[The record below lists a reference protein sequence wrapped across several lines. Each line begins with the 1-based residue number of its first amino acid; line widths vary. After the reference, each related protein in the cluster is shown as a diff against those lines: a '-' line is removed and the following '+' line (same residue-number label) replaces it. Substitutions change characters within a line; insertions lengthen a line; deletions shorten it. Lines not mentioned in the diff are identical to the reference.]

1 MKLATLRTSHRDGT
15 LIACSRALTRAVAA
29 DGIAPTLQAA
39 LDDWVRVAPQLR
51 ALANDLEQGRA
62 AGAFALDRTQLAA
75 PLPRPQGWI
84 DSSVYLNHMELAR
97 RLRGA
102 EVPEAYR
109 LEPLLSPRLP
119 SPFLAA
125 SDPLLLPPGDVGLDI
140 EGEVAVIVG
149 DVPFA
154 ASRDQARDAIL
165 LLTLVNDTSL
175 RTVFARDSARG
186 KTTYHGKGIP
196 SMAPVAVTPDEL
208 GDSWDGEKVT
218 LPLECSV
225 NGQLIGRPNAGVDM
239 QFTFPEI
246 VQDAAR
252 LRPLPAGTVL
262 GSGTVSNRDTSAG
275 SACIAEAR
283 MIETIQFGAP
293 RMPYLTLG
301 DEIRVE
307 MFDSGGRTV
316 FGPILQTVR
325 AAGQR

>member
-15 LIACSRALTRAVAA
+15 LIVCSRDLTRAVAA
-29 DGIAPTLQAA
+29 GGIAKTLQAA
-39 LDDWVRVAPQLR
+39 LDDWVDVAPKLQ
-51 ALANDLEQGRA
+51 ALANDLEQGKA
-62 AGAFALDRTQLAA
+62 AGSFALDPTRLAA
-75 PLPRPQGWI
+75 PLPRPHGWI

-125 SDPLLLPPGDVGLDI
+125 RDPLRLPPGDVGLDI
-140 EGEVAVIVG
+140 EGEIAVIVG

-208 GDSWDGEKVT
+208 GEAWDGEKVT
-218 LPLECSV
+218 LPLACSV
-225 NGQLIGRPNAGVDM
+225 NGQLIGRPSAGVDM

-275 SACIAEAR
+275 SACIAEVR
-283 MIETIQFGAP
+283 MIETLQFGVP
-293 RMPYLTLG
+293 RTRYLIEG
-301 DEIRVE
+301 DEIRIE
-307 MFDSGGRTV
+307 MLDSGGNTV

-325 AAGQR
+325 AAG